1 MHKKL
6 IKIDKILKKVSKI
19 IIENNRRIVN
29 IEKELKILQNKK
41 RKLNYDTDITN
52 TKLKNN

>member
-1 MHKKL
+1 MNKKL